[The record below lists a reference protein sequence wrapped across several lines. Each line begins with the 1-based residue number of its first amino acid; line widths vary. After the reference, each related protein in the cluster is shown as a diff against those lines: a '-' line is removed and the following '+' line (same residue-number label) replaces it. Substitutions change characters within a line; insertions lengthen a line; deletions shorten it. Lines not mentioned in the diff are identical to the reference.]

1 MLFVRMRDLVLK
13 LATWFTAVAALLL
26 ATAPASAAPGQADA
40 YAVPDRTYHYLHVG
54 DVLTAQLT
62 VRNRGPHSADI
73 MVGRPRA
80 DGFTFLSWT
89 GCPHIVEGTCHRS
102 LAVGSS
108 IHVGV
113 RMRLRSDSPA
123 SPHLGFTVADAA
135 DPNTGDDGVTLAICV
150 YESHQCSRT
159 LSGPAPFPAS
169 SPSPAATRLA
179 VAAATA
185 PPSAASSSAASSSAA
200 SSSVAPSSAAAK
212 LAETASPLRGAWLAT
227 LAPALIL
234 LTAAFVSTRFRRPH

>member
-1 MLFVRMRDLVLK
+1 MRDLVLK

-73 MVGRPRA
+73 VVGRPRA

-89 GCPHIVEGTCHRS
+89 GCPHVVEGTCHRS

-135 DPNTGDDGVTLAICV
+135 DPNTGDDGVTLAVCV

-169 SPSPAATRLA
+169 SPSPSPAATRLA

-185 PPSAASSSAASSSAA
+185 P
-200 SSSVAPSSAAAK
+200 SSVPPSSAAAQ